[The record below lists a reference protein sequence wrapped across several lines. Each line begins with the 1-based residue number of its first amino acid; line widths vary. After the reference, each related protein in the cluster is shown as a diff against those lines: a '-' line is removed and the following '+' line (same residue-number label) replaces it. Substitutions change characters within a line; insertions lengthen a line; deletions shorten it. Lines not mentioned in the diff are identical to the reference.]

1 MTSQFGVHLYVI
13 LLTLAAVMAA
23 VGLHYEGLNWLAR
36 WLSRS
41 KGPHRRRVLRAV
53 IGLMALHIAEIW
65 IFGGTYLLAL
75 AIPGAGTISGAP
87 AAGIL
92 DAVYLSAMSFSTV
105 GFGDVAPQGAIRFI
119 SGTEAVL
126 GLFLIAWSATFAYLE
141 MELNWN
147 EPPRRPRRTRKH

>member
-1 MTSQFGVHLYVI
+1 MTSQFGVHLSVI

-23 VGLHYEGLNWLAR
+23 VGLHYEGLSWLAR

-53 IGLMALHIAEIW
+53 VGLMALHVAEIW
-65 IFGGTYLLAL
+65 IFCATYLLAL
-75 AIPGAGTISGAP
+75 AIPGAGSISGAP

-105 GFGDVAPQGAIRFI
+105 GFGDVAPQGPIRFI
-119 SGTEAVL
+119 AGTEAVL
-126 GLFLIAWSATFAYLE
+126 GLFLIAWSATFTFLE
-141 MELNWN
+141 MEQNWSDQ
-147 EPPRRPRRTRKH
+147 PRRTRRQ

>member
-1 MTSQFGVHLYVI
+1 MTSEFGVHLSVV

-23 VGLHYEGLNWLAR
+23 VGLHYEGLSWLAR
-36 WLSRS
+36 RLAQG

-53 IGLMALHIAEIW
+53 MGLMALHVAEIW

-75 AIPGAGTISGAP
+75 TMPGAGSISGAP

-92 DAVYLSAMSFSTV
+92 DSVYLSAMSFSTV

-119 SGTEAVL
+119 AGTEAVL
-126 GLFLIAWSATFAYLE
+126 GLFLIAWSATFTFLE
-141 MELNWN
+141 MERNWN
-147 EPPRRPRRTRKH
+147 DRPRRMRRR

>member
-1 MTSQFGVHLYVI
+1 MTSQLGVHLSVV

-23 VGLHYEGLNWLAR
+23 FGLHYEGLHWLAR

-41 KGPHRRRVLRAV
+41 TGPHRRRVLRAV
-53 IGLMALHIAEIW
+53 IWLMALHVAEIW
-65 IFGGTYLLAL
+65 LFGGAYLLAL
-75 AIPGAGTISGAP
+75 AIPGAGSISGAP

-105 GFGDVAPQGAIRFI
+105 GFGDVSPQGAIRFI
-119 SGTEAVL
+119 AGTEAVL

-141 MELNWN
+141 MEQNWN
-147 EPPRRPRRTRKH
+147 VRQRRTRKQ